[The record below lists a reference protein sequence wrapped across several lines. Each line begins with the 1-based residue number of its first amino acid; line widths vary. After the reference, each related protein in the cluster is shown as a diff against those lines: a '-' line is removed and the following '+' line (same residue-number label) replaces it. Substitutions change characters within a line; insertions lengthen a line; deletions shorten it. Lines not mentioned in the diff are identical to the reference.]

1 MRNNQRRTGASAQS
15 PAPVPTSADMAYAV
29 PTEFV
34 ELPSRGAFYPDGH
47 PLQDQETVEIRYM
60 TAKEEDIL
68 ASTALMNKGLTIDRL
83 LSSLI
88 LLDVEPASLLIGDRN
103 AIMIAARISAYGPHY
118 NAEVSCPSCFTRDT
132 YIFDLNK
139 TNLTED
145 CFSKSFLRENK
156 ATLNKEAKTFDVVLP
171 KSNVTASIR
180 LFNGKD
186 EKSMNDDIG
195 EETAVTSVLTKFIVS
210 IDGNSDASF
219 VENFIS
225 NSMLAADSKYIRDL
239 YPKLAP
245 NIDLK
250 QQYTCAN
257 CTHQEEME
265 VPLSAEFFWP
275 R

>member
-1 MRNNQRRTGASAQS
+1 
-15 PAPVPTSADMAYAV
+15 
-29 PTEFV
+29 
-34 ELPSRGAFYPDGH
+34 
-47 PLQDQETVEIRYM
+47 
-60 TAKEEDIL
+60 
-68 ASTALMNKGLTIDRL
+68 
-83 LSSLI
+83 
-88 LLDVEPASLLIGDRN
+88 
-103 AIMIAARISAYGPHY
+103 
-118 NAEVSCPSCFTRDT
+118 
-132 YIFDLNK
+132 
-139 TNLTED
+139 
-145 CFSKSFLRENK
+145 
-156 ATLNKEAKTFDVVLP
+156 
-171 KSNVTASIR
+171 
-180 LFNGKD
+180 
-186 EKSMNDDIG
+186 MNDDIG